1 MDESARRRQGRSF
14 GSVADVYERS
24 RPGYPDAAVRWLVGT
39 DGPARV
45 VDLAAGTGK
54 LTETLVEQG
63 HFVVAVEPSAAMIDK
78 LTRRIRRGVAAVQAT
93 AEAIPLRT
101 ARADALVVG
110 QAFHWF
116 DYGPALHEIARVVK
130 TGGMFGLVWNQRDE
144 SVPWVRRLSR
154 ILAVGAGDRSE
165 GAVDAVDDSRLFRDI
180 EVAEFRLWQR
190 LDKDSLLAL
199 ASSRSYVATL
209 PPGDRQEILAKVGRL
224 YDVTARQPDG
234 LVLPYKTMCYRAE
247 VR

>member
-1 MDESARRRQGRSF
+1 MDESVRRRQGRSF

-24 RPGYPDAAVRWLVGT
+24 RPGYPEAAVRWLVGT

-45 VDLAAGTGK
+45 VDLAAGTGR
-54 LTETLVEQG
+54 LTEQLVNLG
-63 HFVVAVEPSAAMIDK
+63 HFVIAVEPSAQMIDK
-78 LTRRIRRGVAAVQAT
+78 LTRRLRRGVAAVQAN

-101 ARADALVVG
+101 ARTDALVVG

-116 DYGPALHEIARVVK
+116 DTGPALHEIARVVK
-130 TGGMFGLVWNQRDE
+130 TGGMFGLVWNIRDE
-144 SVPWVRRLSR
+144 SVPWVRRLSN
-154 ILAVGAGDRSE
+154 ILSAGGDNSE
-165 GAVDAVDDSRLFRDI
+165 GLVEAVDDSRLFRDI
-180 EVAEFRLWQR
+180 EVAEFRLWQQ

-234 LVLPYKTMCYRAE
+234 LVMPYKTMCYRAE

>member
-1 MDESARRRQGRSF
+1 
-14 GSVADVYERS
+14 
-24 RPGYPDAAVRWLVGT
+24 
-39 DGPARV
+39 
-45 VDLAAGTGK
+45 
-54 LTETLVEQG
+54 
-63 HFVVAVEPSAAMIDK
+63 
-78 LTRRIRRGVAAVQAT
+78 
-93 AEAIPLRT
+93 
-101 ARADALVVG
+101 VVG

>member
-1 MDESARRRQGRSF
+1 MDESVRRRQGRSF

-24 RPGYPDAAVRWLVGT
+24 RPGYPEAAVRWLVGS

-45 VDLAAGTGK
+45 VDLGAGTGR
-54 LTETLVEQG
+54 LTEQLVGLG
-63 HFVVAVEPSAAMIDK
+63 HFVIAVEPSAQMIDK
-78 LTRRIRRGVAAVQAT
+78 LTRRIRRGVAAVQAN

-116 DYGPALHEIARVVK
+116 DTGPALHEIARVVK
-130 TGGMFGLVWNQRDE
+130 TGGMFGLVWNIRDE
-144 SVPWVRRLSR
+144 SVPWVRRLSN
-154 ILAVGAGDRSE
+154 ILSAGADRSE
-165 GAVDAVDDSRLFRDI
+165 GMVEAVDDSRLFRDI
-180 EVAEFRLWQR
+180 EVAEFRLWQQ

-209 PPGDRQEILAKVGRL
+209 SPGDRQEILAKVGRL

-234 LVLPYKTMCYRAE
+234 LVMPYKTMCYRAE